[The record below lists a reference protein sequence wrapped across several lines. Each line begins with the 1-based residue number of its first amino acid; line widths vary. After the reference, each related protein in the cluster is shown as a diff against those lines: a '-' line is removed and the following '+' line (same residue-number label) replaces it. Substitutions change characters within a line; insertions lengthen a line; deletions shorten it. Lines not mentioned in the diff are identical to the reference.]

1 MVKKLLLPLVAAFAL
16 AFASPAFAA
25 EIGETFLTAYDKIGG
40 KQMDVKGN
48 DKKVK
53 YTKQLTIYTA
63 AQFAKMSKEK
73 QAENGEKITRCNVT
87 YHLAKED
94 LDWIKGHETAKH
106 VVVVRVRVKQGQIDT
121 ICPKPEPKKT
131 T

>member
-1 MVKKLLLPLVAAFAL
+1 MVKKFLLPLAAAL
-16 AFASPAFAA
+16 LLALGSPALAA

-40 KQMDVKGN
+40 KQMEIKGN

-63 AQFAKMSKEK
+63 AQYAKMSKEK
-73 QAENGEKITRCNVT
+73 QAENGEKIKRCDVT
-87 YHLAKED
+87 YHLAKDD
-94 LDWIKGHETAKH
+94 LEWIKAHETAKH